1 MISSDKKQLDKGM
14 QVFPVQH
21 VARDH
26 FVDASDQV
34 IKEAPLEITLAYG
47 KQGQRKKELI
57 AVTMRTPGDDFN
69 MVTGWLFNEHIIHQ
83 AADILAI
90 RFTGNYAEAALQEN
104 AVLVE
109 LAPDL
114 QVDFSNGKKFVTNS
128 ACGFCGNASFDIA
141 AHAGLLIP
149 IAGDTKIS
157 LETLHRLPAAIQNLQ
172 GLFASTGGSHAVA
185 LFSFDGLLLKSAED
199 VGRHNA
205 MDKLIGT
212 MIKQQALPFSDC
224 IAMFSGRLSYE
235 LVQKSLA
242 AGIPVLASIGAPTS
256 LALELA
262 GDYNMTVVGFLKSDR
277 LNIYCGSERIAH
289 LKTHHPV

>member
-1 MISSDKKQLDKGM
+1 MISSDKKQVDKGM
-14 QVFPVQH
+14 QSFPVQH
-21 VARDH
+21 ISGDH
-26 FVDASDQV
+26 FVDETDLI
-34 IKEAPLEITLAYG
+34 IKEAPLEISVAYG
-47 KQGQRKKELI
+47 KQGERKKELI

-69 MVTGWLFNEHIIHQ
+69 MVAGWLFSERIIHH
-83 AADILAI
+83 ATDILAI
-90 RFTGNYAEAALQEN
+90 RFTGNYAEESLQEN

-128 ACGFCGNASFDIA
+128 ACGFCGSASFDVD
-141 AHAGLLIP
+141 AHAGNLIP
-149 IAGDTKIS
+149 FPDETKIS
-157 LETLHRLPAAIQNLQ
+157 LETLHKLPTAIQNLQ

-185 LFSFDGLLLKSAED
+185 LFSFEGLLIKSAED

-212 MIKQQALPFSDC
+212 MIKQQSVPLSNR

-262 GDYNMTVVGFLKSDR
+262 GDYNMTVVGFLKRDR
-277 LNIYCGSERIAH
+277 LNIYCGGERITH
-289 LKTHHPV
+289 HKTHHPV